1 MITVSFK
8 DKLLEELRTEAA
20 TVSWQTR
27 PARRPA
33 RQLVAMAGLAAAVA
47 AAVAVAVPLTSET
60 PAFAVVKNP
69 DGTVTVRINEFV
81 RPKDLEKRLREE
93 GVSAVI
99 DYVPYGQTCRQ
110 PRGQIV
116 PQPNRMPL
124 RQAEDSSDFWIDP
137 KDFGPD
143 ETLVIQMHSAN
154 GDVAKSNGGS
164 VSVIRGPVAPCELV
178 PAQLSGVDRE

>member
-1 MITVSFK
+1 MSFK
-8 DKLLEELRTEAA
+8 DKLLEELRAEAA
-20 TVSWQTR
+20 TISWEPRPAHR
-27 PARRPA
+27 PARR
-33 RQLVAMAGLAAAVA
+33 LVAAAGLAAAVA
-47 AAVAVAVPLTSET
+47 AAMAVAVPLASET
-60 PAFAVVKNP
+60 PAFAVIKNP

-93 GVSAVI
+93 GVPAVI
-99 DYVPYGQTCRQ
+99 DYVPYGQACRQ

-124 RQAEDSSDFWIDP
+124 RQAEDSRDFWIDP

-143 ETLVIQMHSAN
+143 ETLVVQMHSAN

-164 VSVIRGPVAPCELV
+164 VSVIRGSVAPCELV
-178 PAQLSGVDRE
+178 PAQFSGVDRE

>member
-1 MITVSFK
+1 MAVSFK
-8 DKLLEELRTEAA
+8 DKLLEELRAEAA
-20 TVSWQTR
+20 TVSWQAR

-33 RQLVAMAGLAAAVA
+33 RQLVAMAGLA

-93 GVSAVI
+93 GVPAVI

-110 PRGQIV
+110 PRGQNV
-116 PQPNRMPL
+116 PQPDRIPL
-124 RQAEDSSDFWIDP
+124 RHAEDSSDFWIDP
-137 KDFGPD
+137 KDFGSD
-143 ETLVIQMHSAN
+143 ETLVVQMHSAN